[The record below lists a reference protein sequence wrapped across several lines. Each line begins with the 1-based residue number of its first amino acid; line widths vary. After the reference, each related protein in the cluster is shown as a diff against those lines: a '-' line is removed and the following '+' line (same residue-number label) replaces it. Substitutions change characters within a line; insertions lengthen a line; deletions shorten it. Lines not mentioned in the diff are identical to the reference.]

1 MLTANFLTLAT
12 SSDFYNR
19 GNIQANILELEVGED
34 FTHSSDGNI
43 YTNYFVLNANNQY
56 NYGNISA
63 DSLNLNIDN
72 DFDNYGNL
80 IAQVIDITTA
90 DHFRNYAK
98 ISANEFYATAE
109 YFDNSKDIKANL

>member
-1 MLTANFLTLAT
+1 MPKL
-12 SSDFYNR
+12 
-19 GNIQANILELEVGED
+19 I
-34 FTHSSDGNI
+34 
-43 YTNYFVLNANNQY
+43 
-56 NYGNISA
+56 
-63 DSLNLNIDN
+63 LNIDN

-109 YFDNSKDIKANL
+109 YFDNSKDITANLIQQQAGFKIKQTLL